1 MANVFQLQMVGAVR
15 TAQDPQQQ
23 QPLSRRRQHQQAQN
37 NETERPEVSIRESP
51 TAKKSDRIE
60 KLNRYQR
67 VESDWQLISWH
78 AAVASRLTAPSAGV
92 VTVASLANR
101 LIIDQRPNDI
111 RSRWV
116 PGLERNDGG
125 ATLLDPSREAIATSY
140 ASGERPLLHLS
151 ELLVNLSNLMYSK
164 LFGVWTGAS
173 LLTM

>member
-67 VESDWQLISWH
+67 VESDWQLIS
-78 AAVASRLTAPSAGV
+78 
-92 VTVASLANR
+92 
-101 LIIDQRPNDI
+101 
-111 RSRWV
+111 
-116 PGLERNDGG
+116 
-125 ATLLDPSREAIATSY
+125 
-140 ASGERPLLHLS
+140 
-151 ELLVNLSNLMYSK
+151 
-164 LFGVWTGAS
+164 
-173 LLTM
+173 

>member
-1 MANVFQLQMVGAVR
+1 MV
-15 TAQDPQQQ
+15 
-23 QPLSRRRQHQQAQN
+23 LSVCHTGTHRQN
-37 NETERPEVSIRESP
+37 NETKRPEVSIRESP
-51 TAKKSDRIE
+51 IAKKSDQD
-60 KLNRYQR
+60 KLNRNWR

-78 AAVASRLTAPSAGV
+78 AAVASRLTAPSAGA

-151 ELLVNLSNLMYSK
+151 EVLVNLSNLMYSK